1 MIKAKPYKFLISLC
15 KKTQLK
21 KVFLQAFFIIC
32 FIGVFHNSY
41 AQLLDEK
48 ALKKTTKFSWEKA
61 QEASPEKVLKLK
73 LKEEEVVLFLEK
85 IEAYTQLQSLDVNN
99 CNLSELPKEIFKL
112 TNLQELIISNNPIEI
127 IPPEIG
133 ELKNLK
139 WLYATFIKATTVP
152 PSIKELKKLHTLF
165 LWGSEITYFPPE
177 FLELK
182 STLKVLNIRSVKMSK
197 KAAKELKNQLS
208 DTRVRYSYRCDCS
221 F

>member
-1 MIKAKPYKFLISLC
+1 MTKPKPYKFLVKL
-15 KKTQLK
+15 L
-21 KVFLQAFFIIC
+21 FITC

-61 QEASPEKVLKLK
+61 QEATPEKVLKLK

-85 IEAYTQLQSLDVNN
+85 IDAYTHLQSLDLNN
-99 CNLSELPKEIFKL
+99 CNLSELPKAIFKL
-112 TNLQELIISNNPIEI
+112 TNLQELIISNNPITV

-139 WLYATFIKATTVP
+139 WLYATFIKATTLP
-152 PSIKELKKLHTLF
+152 SSIKELKKLHTLF

-182 STLKVLNIRSVKMSK
+182 STLKVLNIRSIKMSK

>member
-1 MIKAKPYKFLISLC
+1 MIKAKPYKFLVKLLVLGC
-15 KKTQLK
+15 
-21 KVFLQAFFIIC
+21 FLGLFQSA
-32 FIGVFHNSY
+32 Y

-61 QEASPEKVLKLK
+61 QETTSEKVLKLK
-73 LKEEEVVLFLEK
+73 LKEEEVALFLEK
-85 IEAYTQLQSLDVNN
+85 IETYIYLQSLDLNN
-99 CNLSELPKEIFKL
+99 CNLSELPKAIFKL
-112 TNLQELIISNNPIEI
+112 TNLQELIISNNPITV
-127 IPPEIG
+127 IPSEIG

-139 WLYATFIKATTVP
+139 WLYATFIKATTLP
-152 PSIKELKKLHTLF
+152 SSIKELKKLHTLF

-182 STLKVLNIRSVKMSK
+182 STLKVLNIRSVKISK

-208 DTRVRYSYRCDCS
+208 NTRVRYSYRCDCS

>member
-1 MIKAKPYKFLISLC
+1 MTKPKPYKFLVKL
-15 KKTQLK
+15 
-21 KVFLQAFFIIC
+21 FFIMS
-32 FIGVFHNSY
+32 FIVVFHNSY

-48 ALKKTTKFSWEKA
+48 ALKKSTKFSWEKA
-61 QEASPEKVLKLK
+61 QETTPEKVLKLK
-73 LKEEEVVLFLEK
+73 LKEEEVALFLEK
-85 IEAYTQLQSLDVNN
+85 IETYIYLQSLDLNN
-99 CNLSELPKEIFKL
+99 CNLSELPKAIFKL
-112 TNLQELIISNNPIEI
+112 TNLQELIISNNPITVIPSEI
-127 IPPEIG
+127 E

-139 WLYATFIKATTVP
+139 WLYATFIKATTLP
-152 PSIKELKKLHTLF
+152 SSIKELKKLHTLF

-182 STLKVLNIRSVKMSK
+182 PTLKILNIRSVKISK

>member
-1 MIKAKPYKFLISLC
+1 M
-15 KKTQLK
+15 
-21 KVFLQAFFIIC
+21 C
-32 FIGVFHNSY
+32 FIGVVQNSY

-48 ALKKTTKFSWEKA
+48 ALKKSIKFTWEKA
-61 QEASPEKVLKLK
+61 QETTPENVLKLK
-73 LKEEEVVLFLEK
+73 LKEEEVPLFLEK
-85 IEAYTQLQSLDVNN
+85 IETYIYLQSLDLNN
-99 CNLSELPKEIFKL
+99 CNLSELPKAIFKL
-112 TNLQELIISNNPIEI
+112 TNLQELIISNNPII
-127 IPPEIG
+127 VIPSEIG

-139 WLYATFIKATTVP
+139 WLYATFIKATTLP
-152 PSIKELKKLHTLF
+152 SSIKELKKLHTLF

-208 DTRVRYSYRCDCS
+208 NTRVRYSYRCDCS

>member
-1 MIKAKPYKFLISLC
+1 M
-15 KKTQLK
+15 
-21 KVFLQAFFIIC
+21 QALVKLFFIMC
-32 FIGVFHNSY
+32 FIGVFQSAY

-61 QEASPEKVLKLK
+61 QEATPDNVLKLK
-73 LKEEEVVLFLEK
+73 LKEEEVALFLEK
-85 IEAYTQLQSLDVNN
+85 IDAYTHLQSLDLNN

-112 TNLQELIISNNPIEI
+112 TNLQELIISNNPITV

-139 WLYATFIKATTVP
+139 WLYATFIKATTLP